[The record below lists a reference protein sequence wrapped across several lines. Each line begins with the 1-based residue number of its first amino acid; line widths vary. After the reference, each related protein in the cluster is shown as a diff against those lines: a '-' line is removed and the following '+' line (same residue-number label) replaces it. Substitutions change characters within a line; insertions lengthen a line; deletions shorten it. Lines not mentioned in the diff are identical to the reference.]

1 MTREMRERKGKKNG
15 RFSTFQK
22 KKRNYISFALFKKK
36 EL

>member
-1 MTREMRERKGKKNG
+1 MTREMRERKGKKTVA
-15 RFSTFQK
+15 FSSLK

>member
-1 MTREMRERKGKKNG
+1 MTREMRERKGKK
-15 RFSTFQK
+15 RSLFYFPK

>member
-1 MTREMRERKGKKNG
+1 MTREMRERKGKKTVA
-15 RFSTFQK
+15 FLLSK

>member
-1 MTREMRERKGKKNG
+1 MTREMRERKGKKTVA
-15 RFSTFQK
+15 FLLSQK